1 MVALAEP
8 NGANGKSHRCLL
20 ELPTCLDPLL
30 ILGDRWLV
38 KVPMSFDENVACERV
53 TLPLAV
59 MGTEPLLVARS
70 EEAVARAEFELN
82 TAGEPVEGTVSSA
95 AAMICA
101 GWLSTGFK
109 VFKGRRPPKAGL

>member
-8 NGANGKSHRCLL
+8 DGANRKSHRCLL

-38 KVPMSFDENVACERV
+38 EVRMLFEEDIACERV

-59 MGTEPLLVARS
+59 MGTEPQ
-70 EEAVARAEFELN
+70 
-82 TAGEPVEGTVSSA
+82 
-95 AAMICA
+95 
-101 GWLSTGFK
+101 
-109 VFKGRRPPKAGL
+109 